1 MAEIEN
7 WVSTT
12 TAQAM
17 TGYSRVWLHK
27 LAKRGTVRARRVLR
41 EWLFDAPDLMAYRGR
56 MDELGGERY
65 DGVSKPAQR
74 WREGGR

>member
-12 TAQAM
+12 TARAL
-17 TGYSRVWLHK
+17 TGYSKVWLIK

-41 EWLFDAPDLMAYRGR
+41 EWLFDGADLMAYRRR

-65 DGVSKPAQR
+65 DGVRKPAQS